1 MNLRPGAMDPLTETA
16 LDWLDRFL
24 PVAGSLVPPPQRLDW
39 TKEWQAELWQ
49 LRHEPRRACQRSLA
63 GIASLAYGLVA
74 DAAWLRLDWARD
86 SARGSAASCLFTLLA
101 YCLLCAAMELEIAG
115 SWNAF
120 VRVLAAHLFGSF
132 IVVAVPAVVAAV
144 GTYPLRP
151 LRCDLQHAGLKRVLS
166 ARTRW
171 NLFLVAK
178 VGLTL
183 ALGFL
188 ISVVA
193 TVPARMA
200 VGRYADW
207 VELIVSSLVVTIGL
221 RWALLN
227 QEQRCQKC
235 LRMLSEPTRVGAP
248 SRNFLEWSG
257 TELVCTEGHGLLHVA
272 EMQGSWCWYDR
283 WVERDP
289 GWGGIFTA

>member
-1 MNLRPGAMDPLTETA
+1 MSLRPGPMDSLTETA

-24 PVAGSLVPPPQRLDW
+24 PLAGSLVPGPQRLDW

-49 LRHEPRRACQRSLA
+49 LRHGQRRACQRSLA

-86 SARGSAASCLFTLLA
+86 SARGSAASCLFTLFA
-101 YCLLCAAMELEIAG
+101 YCLLCAAVELEIAG
-115 SWNAF
+115 SLGAF
-120 VRVLAAHLFGSF
+120 LRVMMAHLFGSF
-132 IVVAVPAVVAAV
+132 VVVAVPAVVAAV

-151 LRCDLQHAGLKRVLS
+151 LRCDRQHAGLKRVLS

-272 EMQGSWCWYDR
+272 EMPGSWCWYDR
-283 WVERDP
+283 WVELDP
-289 GWGGIFTA
+289 SWGGLFGS

>member
-1 MNLRPGAMDPLTETA
+1 MSLPPGPMDPLTETA
-16 LDWLDRFL
+16 LNWLDRLL
-24 PVAGSLVPPPQRLDW
+24 PVAGSLVPRPQRLDW

-49 LRHEPRRACQRSLA
+49 LRHDARRARRVNLSSTM
-63 GIASLAYGLVA
+63 SLAYGLMA
-74 DAAWLRLDWARD
+74 DAAWLRLDWTRE
-86 SARGSAASCLFTLLA
+86 SARGSAGACLYTLAA
-101 YCLLCAAMELEIAG
+101 YCLLCAAAELEVAG
-115 SWNAF
+115 SWSAF
-120 VRVLAAHLFGSF
+120 SHVVVGQFFGSF
-132 IVVAVPAVVAAV
+132 LFVAVPAMVAAV

-151 LRCDLQHAGLKRVLS
+151 LRCDGAHAGVTRRLS

-171 NLFLVAK
+171 NLFLAVKIA
-178 VGLTL
+178 LTL
-183 ALGFL
+183 MVGFL
-188 ISVVA
+188 TTLVA
-193 TVPARMA
+193 TAAARMA
-200 VGRYADW
+200 VGKYADW
-207 VELIVSSLVVTIGL
+207 VELLLAALLVTVGL

-235 LRMLSEPTRVGAP
+235 LRMMGQPTRVGPP

-283 WVERDP
+283 WVELEP